1 MVLICLSWSSFSWDA
16 IRNIPRRC
24 ESNIHVVTRQWQ
36 EAVVCT
42 CEGVV
47 GYKEYISVAFWTV
60 SWRKNKWWK
69 NINLE
74 ISVRIQTPYCML
86 RIRTLSEQRAL
97 GKYGWVLL
105 PPSPC
110 IVGHCLII
118 HLKFSERLL
127 SRSGRCWKPE
137 SLTWGNELWQW
148 LPNLGGKL
156 GHSMGYHS
164 GLRGIHQGRKRSL
177 PKKVWHTAYVSTLV

>member
-1 MVLICLSWSSFSWDA
+1 MSILVLLFLGCYQKYPKKMWEQHTCSDQAMTGSGCLYLW
-16 IRNIPRRC
+16 RRGG
-24 ESNIHVVTRQWQ
+24 IQ
-36 EAVVCT
+36 
-42 CEGVV
+42 GVHLRSILDYFMEEEQV
-47 GYKEYISVAFWTV
+47 M
-60 SWRKNKWWK
+60 K